1 MKIRKALDLTRR
13 DYRALLTAME
23 IADWVLHA
31 FRVEQPREGAPIRA
45 VHQKVYALAAD
56 FGFAELVDYDDTERR
71 WFPSVE
77 LEESGEAMD
86 FIEQY
91 ENESFWDTL
100 FERLAERD
108 LLREIGE
115 EAFLAMEP
123 MEREERLEPY
133 RRLYA
138 EEFMS
143 HGVERLEIL
152 RPASGEGSRLS

>member
-1 MKIRKALDLTRR
+1 VKIRKALDLTRR

-31 FRVEQPREGAPIRA
+31 FRVEEPRETAPIRA
-45 VHQKVYALAAD
+45 VHQKVYALAGD
-56 FGFAELVDYDDTERR
+56 FGFGELVEHDPVEKR
-71 WFPSVE
+71 WFPTLE

-86 FIEQY
+86 FIEDF

-100 FERLAERD
+100 LERLAERD

-115 EAFLAMEP
+115 DAFRALEP
-123 MEREERLEPY
+123 VEREERLDPY

-143 HGVERLEIL
+143 HGMERLEIL